1 MILVMPTLWTGTEAD
16 GELGGVSALW
26 KGSGHLV
33 GPGIGCGESIGVK
46 GHSVGIT
53 KIIELAVL
61 PPSTSLYALLVS
73 SHVRPH

>member
-46 GHSVGIT
+46 GRSHP
-53 KIIELAVL
+53 IIPTAHLTGLRVDWTML
-61 PPSTSLYALLVS
+61 TGLG
-73 SHVRPH
+73 